1 MNFRLQRRNYTIP
14 EGHYTG
20 PKEMED
26 VPGMVEMVGKG
37 AGIGALIGGTIGHFR
52 EGSNT
57 LSGLWT
63 GGKYGALGGLAT
75 KLIINKLHNP
85 MKSVKY
91 QEVDKLIRREF
102 GVYSMSGITVGDSRT
117 KRRTIEEKFS
127 FGDRNVTDY
136 KINIAI
142 YNDSVTMYTLGMTR
156 KELDECSKILDHYC
170 KKYYGMEYVSKA
182 INHKVNSYSVTITF
196 TNYYVINS
204 FIQELSERLGCKINL
219 IENKPLVD
227 RRVSYGA
234 LEEEDKFRRD
244 EDEEDYYER
253 RSRDEEERQY
263 SIKDPFLIANTIG
276 YFRMLSSILE
286 DKNSKSPDFV
296 RRKNLTNIYLKDMLK
311 RFHYTEGHDFTLEED
326 IDSRSMVNKDEVLM
340 SLAGGIFLVTMH
352 KNNTL
357 LGKVDAWYKKNK
369 GKVKK
374 EITKQGLVCY
384 DYEVKTINEL
394 EYIIKSFMGT
404 RVKPIIFGL
413 I

>member
-37 AGIGALIGGTIGHFR
+37 AGIGALIGGTIGHFK
-52 EGSNT
+52 EDST
-57 LSGLWT
+57 AISGMIT
-63 GGKYGALGGLAT
+63 GGKFGALGGLAT

-85 MKSVKY
+85 MKTVKY

-142 YNDSVTMYTLGMTR
+142 YNDSVTMYTLGMTDA
-156 KELDECSKILDHYC
+156 ELSDTSKVLDHYC

-182 INHKVNSYSVTITF
+182 INNRVNSYSVTITF

-219 IENKPLVD
+219 LDNKPLVD
-227 RRVSYGA
+227 SRIER
-234 LEEEDKFRRD
+234 ED
-244 EDEEDYYER
+244 EDEDDHGIRFSRQER
-253 RSRDEEERQY
+253 EFSRKWGNGEGAAAALA
-263 SIKDPFLIANTIG
+263 ITIG
-276 YFRMLSSILE
+276 LWYHGKGVGKLVAE
-286 DKNSKSPDFV
+286 
-296 RRKNLTNIYLKDMLK
+296 YLKNRKLDNNFLESVLE
-311 RFHYTEGHDFTLEED
+311 RLHYSNKKHYKISLPNETKLRED
-326 IDSRSMVNKDEVLM
+326 PSQVFI
-340 SLAGGIFLVTMH
+340 SLQGGLFLVSVH
-352 KNNTL
+352 KDSEEYK
-357 LGKVDAWYKKNK
+357 KVESWYKKI
-369 GKVKK
+369 GGDRIK
-374 EITKQGLVCY
+374 EYREETPEGIIIYQMPVG
-384 DYEVKTINEL
+384 TINNL
-394 EYIIKSFMGT
+394 EYMLKLMISSSKITPVILYVRK
-404 RVKPIIFGL
+404 
-413 I
+413 